1 MVINH
6 LLNGM
11 IIQALKLPYEIQ
23 TRDSPQVLQ
32 RFQQTT
38 LQYLH
43 ACSPKKEL

>member
-6 LLNGM
+6 ILNGM
-11 IIQALKLPYEIQ
+11 ILQVGIQ
-23 TRDSPQVLQ
+23 TRDSPVSVLQ

-43 ACSPKKEL
+43 GCSPKKEL